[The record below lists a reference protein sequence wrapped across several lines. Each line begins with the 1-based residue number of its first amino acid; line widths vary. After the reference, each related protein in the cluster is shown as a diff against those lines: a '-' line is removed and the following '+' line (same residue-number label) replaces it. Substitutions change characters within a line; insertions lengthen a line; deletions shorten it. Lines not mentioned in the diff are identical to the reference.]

1 MLVDE
6 GQSGGAMSRL
16 HHVYGRTLKAIQ
28 LCTMDNIPV
37 NTEPS
42 EERASVLKGFTM
54 LRLDSGT
61 KETHQH
67 MLIEHTMASLSG

>member
-28 LCTMDNIPV
+28 LCTMDNI
-37 NTEPS
+37 T
-42 EERASVLKGFTM
+42 
-54 LRLDSGT
+54 D
-61 KETHQH
+61 
-67 MLIEHTMASLSG
+67 